1 MKSANKILDHPIKST
16 LFGKFYERVVLGWL
30 KEKEGFTSLEGKPRV
45 YWESVNFTKGDSE
58 LSRKLS
64 ETLGRF
70 KRNRKYCTPDGFLV
84 KNEEYYIWE
93 AKNWPLWSE
102 GKKPI
107 DQLQDLL
114 LSLPQIL
121 AHVAIHKGRQYE
133 ISGVLFSWWSE
144 PEDVDALLEE
154 ISGLIHPRSF
164 RIFYTSQVL
173 LDCIGPRYPWY
184 VEIIKEE
191 KARIVELF
199 RDLIG

>member
-1 MKSANKILDHPIKST
+1 MKSANNILDHPTKST
-16 LFGKFYERVVLGWL
+16 LFGKFYEKILLGWL
-30 KEKEGFTSLEGKPRV
+30 EEKEGFTPLDGKPRV

-58 LSRKLS
+58 LSHKLN
-64 ETLGRF
+64 ETLDRF
-70 KRNRKYCTPDGFLV
+70 KRDRKYCTPDGFLV
-84 KNEEYYIWE
+84 KNEDYYIWE

-107 DQLQDLL
+107 DQLRDLL
-114 LSLPQIL
+114 SSLPQIL

-154 ISGLIHPRSF
+154 IGGLIHPRSF
-164 RIFYTSQVL
+164 RIFYASQVL
-173 LDCIGPRYPWY
+173 LDCIGQKYPWY

-191 KARIVELF
+191 KARIDELF